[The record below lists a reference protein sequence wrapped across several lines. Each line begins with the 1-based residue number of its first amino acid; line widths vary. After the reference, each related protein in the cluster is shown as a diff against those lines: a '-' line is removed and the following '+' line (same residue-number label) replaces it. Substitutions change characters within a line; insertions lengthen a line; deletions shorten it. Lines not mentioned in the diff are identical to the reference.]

1 MTMCDDRDG
10 LLEIALCQKHRHHT
24 IVTDRHALKFRR
36 GAGSPFQRAALASQ
50 RAQNLL
56 TGRIFDSSCCQK
68 CFCVTLGK
76 SNRTRVSNSV
86 KR

>member
-10 LLEIALCQKHRHHT
+10 VKNIVT

-56 TGRIFDSSCCQK
+56 AGRIFDGSAVKSA
-68 CFCVTLGK
+68 FALLLARVTEPE
-76 SNRTRVSNSV
+76 
-86 KR
+86 